1 VSFHIYNALLFF
13 ETFMSVAA
21 ELLYKEYKT
30 KTVIRNNTFSGL
42 SFYSKFLA
50 NYQSLQNERSVV

>member
-1 VSFHIYNALLFF
+1 
-13 ETFMSVAA
+13 MSAAA
-21 ELLYKEYKT
+21 EILYKEYKT